1 MKQQSKKIYL
11 VGKAKEDVKII
22 ILDENKNELEDGK
35 VGEILIVGE
44 SVASGYLG
52 EEKEESFIKY
62 NGEKA
67 YLTGDLGYIENGKLY
82 YIDRKDNQ
90 IKYKGYRIEIA
101 DIEENIYKL
110 NYIDKVKVI
119 VKKNDENKVNKLV
132 AFIKLKS
139 NVRKK
144 EEEIRKELTLK
155 VPDYMIPIIK
165 IIQEF
170 PINDNG
176 KIDTEKLRRNTNG
189 G

>member
-1 MKQQSKKIYL
+1 M
-11 VGKAKEDVKII
+11 GK
-22 ILDENKNELEDGK
+22 
-35 VGEILIVGE
+35 
-44 SVASGYLG
+44 SVARGYLG
-52 EEKEESFIKY
+52 EKNEESFIKY
-62 NGEKA
+62 NGKKA
-67 YLTGDLGYIENGKLY
+67 YLTGDLGYIENGNLY
-82 YIDRKDNQ
+82 YVDRKDNQ

-101 DIEENIYKL
+101 DIEKNICKL
-110 NYIDKVKVI
+110 NYIEKVKVI
-119 VKKNDENKVNKLV
+119 VKKNNENKVNKLV

-139 NVRKK
+139 NVIKK